1 MGSLTSGQEKLLDAG
16 RTPATDF
23 AENARDALLFSL
35 IQTPLSGATQLVDK
49 MIQTPLS
56 GATHLADKTVGTDL
70 MAKTQIFSAPKQA
83 EFGTSAWLGQVTGST
98 LGTALPF
105 IALHRMMG
113 PGAAAKLEITNNY
126 GLCRAAMPALG
137 KSMLVGGAY
146 AAVLQPVNEKEE
158 GNFWLARG
166 RNAATGSLVGLTL
179 TATAIGLKSTGVR
192 ALNHDIVAGG
202 LSGIPAGLVSA
213 NSHSLLSGKG
223 LATGKENFQAVATF
237 SLGGAFLGGT
247 NMVHEYVRPTS
258 GIRGVRTLEDV
269 AREADKTRS
278 PNFEQRNAMML
289 ASEIEGRPYAA
300 LPGKP
305 GKPNRLYEDV
315 MASLAES
322 TLDPKMKELIATSHV
337 DLVTSL
343 EAIKDTGYRVTIY
356 GSARIGPERFEYQR
370 CRWLAGMLGRDGVTT
385 MTGGGVDIHVRRG
398 IMDAANRGG
407 FEAGGQSIGVSIKL
421 PFEGGANPFQTTKL
435 MHQNYNPRKE
445 VLRKA
450 NAFVVE
456 EGGLGTVDEAMELL
470 CHLQCRKQDGAPV
483 FFVGKAT
490 YGPLVKALENLVSRK
505 LMSPDDMKLFKVVE
519 DPRQIHREI
528 MQHKAQWEAAQ
539 QSSVT
544 GGIRVTFPSIS
555 PGVAGL
561 NPGG

>member
-1 MGSLTSGQEKLLDAG
+1 MESFTRDQQRLLDVG
-16 RTPATDF
+16 KTPANEF
-23 AENARDALLFSL
+23 AENARDALLFAL
-35 IQTPLSGATQLVDK
+35 IQTPLSGVAQLKDK
-49 MIQTPLS
+49 L
-56 GATHLADKTVGTDL
+56 VGSDL
-70 MAKTQIFSAPKQA
+70 MAKTQVFSAPKEA

-98 LGTALPF
+98 LGAALPF

-113 PGAAAKLEITNNY
+113 PGAAARLETASNY

-146 AAVLQPVNEKEE
+146 SALFQPVNEKNE
-158 GNFWLARG
+158 GDFWLARG

-179 TATAIGLKSTGVR
+179 TATSIGLKSTGVR

-223 LATGKENFQAVATF
+223 LATSKENFQAVATF

-247 NMVHEYVRPTS
+247 NMVYEYVRPTS
-258 GIRGVRTLEDV
+258 GIRGVRTVEDV
-269 AREADKTRS
+269 SREADKTRT
-278 PNFEQRNAMML
+278 PDFEKRNAAML
-289 ASEIEGRPYAA
+289 ASEMQGRPYNA
-300 LPGKP
+300 LPGHSKM
-305 GKPNRLYEDV
+305 YDDV
-315 MASLAES
+315 MAALAKS

-337 DLVTSL
+337 DLVNGL

-385 MTGGGVDIHVRRG
+385 MTGGGVDLHVRKG
-398 IMDAANRGG
+398 IMDAGNRGG
-407 FEAGGQSIGVSIKL
+407 FEAGGTSIGVSIKL
-421 PFEGGANPFQTTKL
+421 PFEAGANPFQDVKL
-435 MHQNYNPRKE
+435 IHHNYNPRKE

-470 CHLQCRKQDGAPV
+470 CHLQCQKQEHAPV

-505 LMSPDDMKLFKVVE
+505 LMSPEDMKLFKIVD

-544 GGIRVTFPSIS
+544 GALRVNFPSVS
-555 PGVAGL
+555 PGGGVTGL
-561 NPGG
+561 NTGG

>member
-1 MGSLTSGQEKLLDAG
+1 MESLTRDQQRLLDVG
-16 RTPATDF
+16 KPPVNDF

-49 MIQTPLS
+49 SI
-56 GATHLADKTVGTDL
+56 GTDL
-70 MAKTQIFSAPKQA
+70 MKKTQLFSGPKEA

-98 LGTALPF
+98 LGAALPF

-113 PGAAAKLEITNNY
+113 PGAAARLETTNSY
-126 GLCRAAMPALG
+126 GLCRAALPSLG

-146 AAVLQPVNEKEE
+146 SAVFQPVNEKEE

-166 RNAATGSLVGLTL
+166 RNATTGSLVGLTL

-213 NSHSLLSGKG
+213 NTHSLLSGKG
-223 LATGKENFQAVATF
+223 LATAKENFQSVATF

-247 NMVHEYVRPTS
+247 NMVHEYIRPTS

-269 AREADKTRS
+269 IREADNTRTA
-278 PNFEQRNAMML
+278 NFDKRNALML
-289 ASEIEGRPYAA
+289 ASEAEGRPYSA

-305 GKPNRLYEDV
+305 NALYEQV

-322 TLDPKMKELIATSHV
+322 NLDPKMKQLVATSHV

-343 EAIKDTGYRVTIY
+343 EAIKDAGYTVTIY

-370 CRWLAGMLGRDGVTT
+370 CRWLAGMLGRDGITT
-385 MTGGGVDIHVRRG
+385 MTGGGVDLHVRRG

-407 FEAGGQSIGVSIKL
+407 FEAGGKSIGVSIQL
-421 PFEGGANPFQTTKL
+421 PFEGGANPFQDVKL
-435 MHQNYNPRKE
+435 LHQNYNPRKE

-470 CHLQCRKQDGAPV
+470 CHLQCRKQDAAPV
-483 FFVGKAT
+483 FFVGNRT
-490 YGPLVKALENLVSRK
+490 YGPLVKALENLVGRG
-505 LMSPDDMKLFKVVE
+505 LMSPADMKLFKVVE

-528 MQHKAQWEAAQ
+528 LQHRAAWEAAQ
-539 QSSVT
+539 SAPST
-544 GGIRVTFPSIS
+544 GAIRAIGGVLTVPGASA
-555 PGVAGL
+555 GVAGVRA
-561 NPGG
+561 GG

>member
-1 MGSLTSGQEKLLDAG
+1 MRTIGFVPHRGMTRFDKSGQPFGAYIVEIRRSLVITRLPLAPRSDTMGMPGVIGGGRSSLGSLTSGQEKLLDAG

-223 LATGKENFQAVATF
+223 LATGKEIFKPLPPSAW
-237 SLGGAFLGGT
+237 
-247 NMVHEYVRPTS
+247 
-258 GIRGVRTLEDV
+258 V
-269 AREADKTRS
+269 ARFSVEPTWFTSMFDQQA
-278 PNFEQRNAMML
+278 
-289 ASEIEGRPYAA
+289 ASAA
-300 LPGKP
+300 FA
-305 GKPNRLYEDV
+305 RLK
-315 MASLAES
+315 MSLAKR
-322 TLDPKMKELIATSHV
+322 TKHARLISSNAT
-337 DLVTSL
+337 
-343 EAIKDTGYRVTIY
+343 
-356 GSARIGPERFEYQR
+356 P
-370 CRWLAGMLGRDGVTT
+370 
-385 MTGGGVDIHVRRG
+385 
-398 IMDAANRGG
+398 
-407 FEAGGQSIGVSIKL
+407 
-421 PFEGGANPFQTTKL
+421 
-435 MHQNYNPRKE
+435 
-445 VLRKA
+445 
-450 NAFVVE
+450 
-456 EGGLGTVDEAMELL
+456 
-470 CHLQCRKQDGAPV
+470 
-483 FFVGKAT
+483 
-490 YGPLVKALENLVSRK
+490 
-505 LMSPDDMKLFKVVE
+505 
-519 DPRQIHREI
+519 
-528 MQHKAQWEAAQ
+528 
-539 QSSVT
+539 
-544 GGIRVTFPSIS
+544 
-555 PGVAGL
+555 
-561 NPGG
+561 

>member
-1 MGSLTSGQEKLLDAG
+1 MGSLTLGQERLLDVG
-16 RTPATDF
+16 KPPATDF

-35 IQTPLSGATQLVDK
+35 IQTPLSGVAQLKDK
-49 MIQTPLS
+49 I
-56 GATHLADKTVGTDL
+56 VGSDL
-70 MAKTQIFSAPKQA
+70 MAKTQVFSAPKQA

-98 LGTALPF
+98 LGAALPF

-113 PGAAAKLEITNNY
+113 PGAAAKLETASNY

-146 AAVLQPVNEKEE
+146 SAVFQPVNENEE
-158 GNFWLARG
+158 GDFWLARG
-166 RNAATGSLVGLTL
+166 RNATTGSLVGLTL
-179 TATAIGLKSTGVR
+179 TATSIGLKSTGVR

-223 LATGKENFQAVATF
+223 LATSKENFQAVATF
-237 SLGGAFLGGT
+237 SLGGAFLGGA

-258 GIRGVRTLEDV
+258 GIRGVRTVEDV
-269 AREADKTRS
+269 SREADKTRTA
-278 PNFEQRNAMML
+278 NFEQRNAMML
-289 ASEIEGRPYAA
+289 AAEVEGRPYAA
-300 LPGKP
+300 LGKP
-305 GKPNRLYEDV
+305 GKPNRLHDDV

-343 EAIKDTGYRVTIY
+343 EAIKDTGYTVTIY

-385 MTGGGVDIHVRRG
+385 MTGGGVDLHVRRG

-407 FEAGGQSIGVSIKL
+407 FEAGGKSIGVSIKL
-421 PFEGGANPFQTTKL
+421 PFEGGANPYQDVKL
-435 MHQNYNPRKE
+435 IHHNYNPRKE

-470 CHLQCRKQDGAPV
+470 CHLQCQKQEHAPV

-505 LMSPDDMKLFKVVE
+505 LMSPQDMKLFKIVD

-544 GGIRVTFPSIS
+544 GALRVTFPGVS
-555 PGVAGL
+555 PGVTGL
-561 NPGG
+561 KTGG